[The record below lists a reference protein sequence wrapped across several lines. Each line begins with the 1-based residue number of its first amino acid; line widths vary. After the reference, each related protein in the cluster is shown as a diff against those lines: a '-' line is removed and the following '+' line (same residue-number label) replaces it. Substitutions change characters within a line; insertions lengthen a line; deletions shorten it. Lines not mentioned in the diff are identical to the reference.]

1 MLANKKKLK
10 CKQLPPLFI
19 LQPCFYG
26 STNVQPMYGELRGD
40 DKVDGVYDGLG
51 GANQIKIIHKQE
63 NTLMLDLLELKTTAP
78 VLYIEAHVS
87 TTDYS

>member
-1 MLANKKKLK
+1 MLANKTKT
-10 CKQLPPLFI
+10 QMQTITPLFI

-40 DKVDGVYDGLG
+40 DKVGGVYDGLG

-63 NTLMLDLLELKTTAP
+63 NTLMLDIMELKTTAP